1 MDDTIM
7 INKIKEGTVIDHIPV
22 RKAMLIPRI
31 LGLADGKDTIAILV
45 NAKSRLMGF
54 KDIVKIE
61 NRILKDDEVNMLSLI
76 APGATI
82 NLIKDYKIAGK
93 KSAVIPKMIE
103 GLLKCPNGH
112 CITNHDPEARTVF
125 DLVAKE
131 PLEMRCGYCDIAL
144 GEQEA
149 LKQVSGE

>member
-7 INKIKEGTVIDHIPV
+7 INKIRHGTVIDHIPV
-22 RKAMLIPRI
+22 RKALMIPRI
-31 LGLADGKDTIAILV
+31 LRLTEGKDTIAILV
-45 NAKSRLMGF
+45 NAKSRLMDR

-61 NRILKDDEVNMLSLI
+61 NRILKDSEVNMLSLI

-82 NLIKDYKIAGK
+82 NMIKDYKVAEK
-93 KSAVIPKMIE
+93 KSAVIPQRIE

-112 CITNHDPEARTVF
+112 CITNHDPEALTVF
-125 DLVAKE
+125 DLVTKS
-131 PLEMRCGYCDIAL
+131 PLEMRCGYCNVSID
-144 GEQEA
+144 ESEA